1 MFKLPPLPF
10 AEDALEPFVSRATMT
25 THHDKHHAAYIK
37 KMNAA
42 LQERS
47 DAPSSLEA
55 VVRMAADGKDKA
67 LFNNAAQAWNHAFFW
82 NCLSPT
88 GQKLE
93 GGLKRAIERDFKT
106 LQDFNDAFVSAGE
119 KHFGSG
125 WAWLVSDEA
134 GALEIRDM
142 HDAGTPIVDAKVTPI
157 LVCDVWEHAYYLD
170 YKNDRA
176 SFLKVFAEKL
186 INWSFAQ
193 SQYDA
198 ARNGGAGAWTF
209 PL

>member
-10 AEDALEPFVSRATMT
+10 AEDALEPFVSRTTMV

-47 DAPSSLEA
+47 DAPASLEA

-82 NCLSPT
+82 NCLSPS
-88 GQKLE
+88 GEKSE
-93 GGLKRAIERDFKT
+93 GALKRAIERDFKT
-106 LQDFNDAFVSAGE
+106 FQDFNDAFVSAGE

-125 WAWLVSDEA
+125 WAWLVADEA
-134 GALEIRDM
+134 GALEIRDT
-142 HDAGTPIVDAKVTPI
+142 HDAGTPIVDPKLTPL

-186 INWSFAQ
+186 INWRFAE
-193 SQYDA
+193 SQYEA
-198 ARNGGAGAWTF
+198 ARNGGAGVWTF
-209 PL
+209 PI